1 MCVVMY
7 IVARIIMGSDY
18 YPKNNKGS
26 SLPSF
31 HSPIMYFVLYP
42 KNLPSINIPVVVV
55 KTMPTTKVLQN
66 IARQNI
72 TLVIALVSY
81 ASLFGICQ

>member
-1 MCVVMY
+1 
-7 IVARIIMGSDY
+7 MGSVH
-18 YPKNNKGS
+18 YPKKKGS

-31 HSPIMYFVLYP
+31 YSPIMYFVLYP
-42 KNLPSINIPVVVV
+42 KNLPSINIPIVVV
-55 KTMPTTKVLQN
+55 KTMPTTKVLQS